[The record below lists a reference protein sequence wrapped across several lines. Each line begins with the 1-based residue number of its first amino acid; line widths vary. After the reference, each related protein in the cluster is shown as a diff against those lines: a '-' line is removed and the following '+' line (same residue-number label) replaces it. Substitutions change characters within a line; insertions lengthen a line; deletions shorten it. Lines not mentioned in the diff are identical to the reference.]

1 MTVNSGILSKPDQK
15 CCAGVAIATTI
26 LWNQINFVAGLII
39 WKLNIET
46 AANSCRRAGF
56 YVLNHDKGLF
66 TITSGSM
73 TGFFF
78 LKKEEVSSSLL
89 HCVAC
94 GCSMK
99 LNIFMVILEREKKI

>member
-1 MTVNSGILSKPDQK
+1 M
-15 CCAGVAIATTI
+15 
-26 LWNQINFVAGLII
+26 
-39 WKLNIET
+39 
-46 AANSCRRAGF
+46 
-56 YVLNHDKGLF
+56 LNHDKGLF

-73 TGFFF
+73 TGFNFF

-99 LNIFMVILEREKKI
+99 LTIFMVILEREKNI

>member
-1 MTVNSGILSKPDQK
+1 M
-15 CCAGVAIATTI
+15 
-26 LWNQINFVAGLII
+26 
-39 WKLNIET
+39 
-46 AANSCRRAGF
+46 
-56 YVLNHDKGLF
+56 LNHDKGLF

-73 TGFFF
+73 TGCFFF

-94 GCSMK
+94 GCRMK

>member
-1 MTVNSGILSKPDQK
+1 M
-15 CCAGVAIATTI
+15 
-26 LWNQINFVAGLII
+26 
-39 WKLNIET
+39 
-46 AANSCRRAGF
+46 
-56 YVLNHDKGLF
+56 LNHDKGLF

-73 TGFFF
+73 TVFFF

-99 LNIFMVILEREKKI
+99 LTIFMVIFEREKKI

>member
-1 MTVNSGILSKPDQK
+1 M
-15 CCAGVAIATTI
+15 
-26 LWNQINFVAGLII
+26 
-39 WKLNIET
+39 
-46 AANSCRRAGF
+46 
-56 YVLNHDKGLF
+56 LNHDKGLF

-73 TGFFF
+73 TVFFF

-99 LNIFMVILEREKKI
+99 LNIFMVILEREKKNLVGRCIIQKMKGFQGMVEQSRNDELISSALVIGPE

>member
-1 MTVNSGILSKPDQK
+1 M
-15 CCAGVAIATTI
+15 
-26 LWNQINFVAGLII
+26 
-39 WKLNIET
+39 
-46 AANSCRRAGF
+46 
-56 YVLNHDKGLF
+56 LNHDKGLF

-73 TGFFF
+73 TVFCFF